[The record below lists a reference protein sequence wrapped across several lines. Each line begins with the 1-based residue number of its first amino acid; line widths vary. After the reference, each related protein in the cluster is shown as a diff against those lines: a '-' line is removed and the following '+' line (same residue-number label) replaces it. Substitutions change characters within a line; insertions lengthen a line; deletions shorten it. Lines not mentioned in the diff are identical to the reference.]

1 MATFFP
7 VSMLFFISF
16 FATRSRSSASAEQ
29 LTPGG
34 ALLARGSLS
43 SSSRENG
50 RMCVRPMTAEALAL
64 FMLCFLHRARVD
76 HIHCPGALLLL
87 LLFFSYLLSTVL
99 FFASRWGRTISF
111 SRSRSFF
118 SSHYLFS
125 TIVLALSDIL
135 EVVEFGSV
143 YAAFLYLFAPPT
155 VTIESVSEKAYACI
169 SMLVKEKPNPPIHPV
184 WIAPSSLNQ
193 CPGDARGNLKPTA
206 HPG

>member
-1 MATFFP
+1 MVLPVGNLFSCEYVIFYFIFFFLQHDLALLRP
-7 VSMLFFISF
+7 QSN
-16 FATRSRSSASAEQ
+16 SRRA
-29 LTPGG
+29 G

-125 TIVLALSDIL
+125 TIVL
-135 EVVEFGSV
+135 
-143 YAAFLYLFAPPT
+143 
-155 VTIESVSEKAYACI
+155 EKCEIRFFY
-169 SMLVKEKPNPPIHPV
+169 
-184 WIAPSSLNQ
+184 
-193 CPGDARGNLKPTA
+193 
-206 HPG
+206 